1 MGKDDEQTPLNPGI
15 RIDKGEPG
23 GGEPASGSAT
33 QPMMS
38 AHAGDSKHKFTHNTK
53 NHNQPPPY
61 QHTIPTQAH
70 SRFLT

>member
-38 AHAGDSKHKFTHNTK
+38 AHAGDSKHKFTASAFTSAFDINFYIT
-53 NHNQPPPY
+53 
-61 QHTIPTQAH
+61 
-70 SRFLT
+70 F